1 MDSKLKGL
9 TIGEEYM
16 IKPFDP
22 RELLLRI
29 QKMLGNQ
36 YGTFTQINHV
46 FIDAEYKRVF
56 INDLRNEVA
65 LQQLNVKYSSIYM
78 KIEIE
83 FYRKSTSMITYGNSK
98 IEIKIS

>member
-1 MDSKLKGL
+1 
-9 TIGEEYM
+9 
-16 IKPFDP
+16 
-22 RELLLRI
+22 
-29 QKMLGNQ
+29 MLDNQ
-36 YGTFTQINHV
+36 YGTFTQINHL

-56 INDLRNEVA
+56 INGLRNEVA

-83 FYRKSTSMITYGNSK
+83 FYRKNISMITYGNSK

>member
-1 MDSKLKGL
+1 
-9 TIGEEYM
+9 M

-46 FIDAEYKRVF
+46 FIDAEYKRVLLM
-56 INDLRNEVA
+56 ICVMKLL

-83 FYRKSTSMITYGNSK
+83 FYRKNTSMITYGNSK